1 MTSRRILLTGASSG
15 IGYATAARLAEAGHH
30 VVAVARRQHLL
41 DQLADSYGVDTVVA
55 DTTSDDDVARVAEYV
70 ASSGGVDALINNAG
84 MALGADSVEAGSID
98 DWQAMF
104 DVNVLGTK
112 RMISAVLPLL
122 REAAVSRGSAD
133 LVTVTSTAA
142 SIAYEGGGGYC
153 ASKAAAKALVDTLR
167 LELVGEPIRVI
178 DIAPGMVMTDEFS
191 LKRFRGD
198 SEKTTALYEG
208 VDHPLTADD
217 VARVISDSIELPW
230 HVNLD
235 RVVMRPVAQGAQH
248 KLHRGPLSPRSAP
261 TN

>member
-1 MTSRRILLTGASSG
+1 
-15 IGYATAARLAEAGHH
+15 
-30 VVAVARRQHLL
+30 
-41 DQLADSYGVDTVVA
+41 
-55 DTTSDDDVARVAEYV
+55 
-70 ASSGGVDALINNAG
+70 
-84 MALGADSVEAGSID
+84 
-98 DWQAMF
+98 
-104 DVNVLGTK
+104 
-112 RMISAVLPLL
+112 
-122 REAAVSRGSAD
+122 
-133 LVTVTSTAA
+133 
-142 SIAYEGGGGYC
+142 
-153 ASKAAAKALVDTLR
+153 

-198 SEKTTALYEG
+198 SERTTALYEG